1 MIQTKNTK
9 CPLSLHII
17 SRIHS
22 CEKILNLRL
31 TFIKVM
37 SIRLSNYNYIIGH
50 FCSSPI
56 QPPLWQILLNYV
68 ENGHYF
74 SVNYLDDLKL
84 NRLRFNHCFRWVVD
98 MRSFWNHIF
107 AQHLVAN
114 CERMVGD
121 AFLFM
126 WLFFFFFLMLENSK
140 SWKSKL
146 WEIYI
151 YNNL

>member
-1 MIQTKNTK
+1 MTQTKNTK
-9 CPLSLHII
+9 CPLSLYII

-50 FCSSPI
+50 FFSSPI
-56 QPPLWQILLNYV
+56 QPPLWRLLLNYV

-114 CERMVGD
+114 CERMVED

-140 SWKSKL
+140 SWKSNL
-146 WEIYI
+146 WEIYVN
-151 YNNL
+151 NNL

>member
-9 CPLSLHII
+9 CPCSLYII

-31 TFIKVM
+31 TFIKAM
-37 SIRLSNYNYIIGH
+37 SIRLSNYSYIIGH
-50 FCSSPI
+50 FFSSPI
-56 QPPLWQILLNYV
+56 QPPLQRTLLNYV

-84 NRLRFNHCFRWVVD
+84 HRLRFNHCFRWVVD

-114 CERMVGD
+114 CERMVED
-121 AFLFM
+121 AFLFIC
-126 WLFFFFFLMLENSK
+126 FFFLFNVGKFKILEK
-140 SWKSKL
+140 QFMRD
-146 WEIYI
+146 ICQ
-151 YNNL
+151 